1 MREIDGIPYS
11 IIRCRRRRTLGIVVN
26 PDGEVEVRI
35 PAWVTIACAEAFVR
49 ERYDWIVRSR
59 KKMLDRKERQAVHDW
74 EKVKEETG
82 PWIKGKGGEL
92 FRQKVD
98 YWADRLGV
106 TYNRLTLRDTST
118 RWGSCSAK
126 GNLSFSWKVFVMPER
141 LVDYLIVHE
150 LSHRR
155 YMNHSQQFWDMV
167 ETYIPER
174 KKIKK
179 EFEEYV

>member
-1 MREIDGIPYS
+1 MKPQQRD
-11 IIRCRRRRTLGIVVN
+11 IR
-26 PDGEVEVRI
+26 
-35 PAWVTIACAEAFVR
+35 AWVTIACAEEFVR
-49 ERYDWIVRSR
+49 ERYDWIVKSR

-74 EKVKEETG
+74 EKVKEETA